1 MDTYLTR
8 VEQTQAL
15 APAQAQ
21 APAPEEQPGERWEW
35 TGERYGQGMF
45 SHAISDERY
54 RLGLLESVLDGPTR
68 ARFTAL
74 GLKPGDRVLDVGGG
88 GGSVARWL
96 AEQGAEVTVTDLDTT
111 FLDELTE
118 HGVRVLRHDLYTE
131 DFPPGSFDFV
141 HARYVVLHL
150 PDPDKAIVRLASWL
164 RPGGVLM
171 VEEPASFSVMDSPH
185 PAYRTV
191 MRAFRTHLEQ
201 ALGSDTGWARTLPVP
216 LEKAGLVDIGF
227 DARFQL
233 VKGRDEEARWW
244 RLNLERSRAAI
255 VAAGL
260 AKDTDFDDAYS
271 ELASPGFHDL
281 SLAVITAWGSP
292 KA

>member
-1 MDTYLTR
+1 MR
-8 VEQTQAL
+8 QTS
-15 APAQAQ
+15 
-21 APAPEEQPGERWEW
+21 GERWQW
-35 TGERYGQGMF
+35 TQDRYRDGLF
-45 SHAISDERY
+45 SHAVSSERQ

-96 AEQGAEVTVTDLDTT
+96 AEQGAQVTVTDLDTT
-111 FLDELTE
+111 FLDELTD

-131 DFPPGSFDFV
+131 DFPPASFDIV

-150 PDPDKAIVRLASWL
+150 PDPDRAVARLAGWL
-164 RPGGVLM
+164 RPGGALL
-171 VEEPASFSVMDSPH
+171 VEEPASFPVLDSPH

-191 MRAFRTHLEQ
+191 MRAFRTHLERSV
-201 ALGSDTGWARTLPVP
+201 GSDTGWARTLPVP
-216 LEKAGLVDIGF
+216 LEKAGLVDIGL
-227 DARFQL
+227 DARIQP
-233 VKGRDEEARWW
+233 VNGGDHEAQWW
-244 RLNLERSRAAI
+244 RLNLEQARPAM

-260 AKDTDFDDAYS
+260 ADDADFESAYR

-281 SLAVITAWGSP
+281 SLADFTAWGRT
-292 KA
+292 AG